1 MGSGGVLCY
10 GRRVNKVAANPF
22 TESPLAL
29 ENSCYC
35 MLEDDEL
42 VVDGEPAPRMAAEVH
57 SALRAVLRDPEFPC
71 LGAKSLVNQSSYRF
85 GFYPELGSGEA
96 TAGLAHDIAR
106 FVDERPSIEGE
117 FSSFIASF
125 SGPKVLTAKGF
136 EEALWQQLARLHETG
151 KPYYRWNAAVSSDPS
166 DPAFSFS
173 FAGQPFFVVGLSPA
187 SEHWARS
194 FPWPTLVFNDHFQF
208 ERLREEQRFER
219 LRGAIRDRDA
229 ALHGEENPM
238 LADYGTHSEA
248 RQYAGR
254 KVGPKWKCPVHFDTS
269 EAPDA

>member
-1 MGSGGVLCY
+1 MGAPVSAWYVG
-10 GRRVNKVAANPF
+10 RVNTLAANPF
-22 TESPLAL
+22 TNSPIAI
-29 ENSCYC
+29 ENSCYGVVQN
-35 MLEDDEL
+35 DEL
-42 VVDGEPAPRMAAEVH
+42 LVDGQPAPRQAGEVH
-57 SALRAVLRDPEFPC
+57 NALRAVLRDPEFPC
-71 LGAKSLVNQSSYRF
+71 LGAKSLMNQASYRF
-85 GFYPELGSGEA
+85 GFYPELASDEA
-96 TAGLAHDIAR
+96 TAGLAHDLAR
-106 FVDERPSIEGE
+106 FVEERPSIEGE
-117 FSSFIASF
+117 FASFIASF
-125 SGPKVLTAKGF
+125 SGPKVLTPKGF
-136 EEALWQQLARLHETG
+136 EQTLWDQLARLHETG

-219 LRGAIRDRDA
+219 LRDAIRDRDA
-229 ALHGEENPM
+229 ALHGEENAM

-254 KVGPKWKCPVHFDTS
+254 KVGPKWKCPVHFDRNE
-269 EAPDA
+269 EANA